1 MIQTITLSDF
11 RDAFRRMERTNQFS
25 YEGLELIFDYIE
37 EYEQDSGEQLELDVI
52 AICCDWSE
60 DTPEDIASAYDIDI
74 EGKDE
79 DEIKQEVLDH
89 LDYHTQVAGQTAT
102 GSIVYAQF

>member
-11 RDAFRRMERTNQFS
+11 RDAFRNMGRTDQFS

-37 EYEQDSGEQLELDVI
+37 EYEQDSGEQVELDVI
-52 AICCDWSE
+52 ALCCEWSE
-60 DTPEDIASAYDIDI
+60 DTPEAIAAAYDIDI

-79 DEIKQEVLDH
+79 DEIRQEVIDH
-89 LDYHTQVAGQTAT
+89 LCDSTHAEDTGAGT
-102 GSIVYAQF
+102 IVYIKF

>member
-37 EYEQDSGEQLELDVI
+37 SYEQDTGEQIELDVI
-52 AICCDWSE
+52 ALCCEWSE
-60 DTPEDIASAYDIDI
+60 DTPEDIAAAYDIDI

-79 DEIKQEVLDH
+79 DEIKQEVIDH
-89 LDYHTQVAGQTAT
+89 LDYHTQVAGQTAS

>member
-11 RDAFRRMERTNQFS
+11 RDAFKRYGRGDQFS
-25 YEGLELIFDYIE
+25 YEALELIFDYIE
-37 EYEQDSGEQLELDVI
+37 EYEQDSGEQVELDVI
-52 AICCDWSE
+52 ALCCDWSE
-60 DTPEDIASAYDIDI
+60 DTPEAIAAAYDIDI

-79 DEIKQEVLDH
+79 IRQEVIDH